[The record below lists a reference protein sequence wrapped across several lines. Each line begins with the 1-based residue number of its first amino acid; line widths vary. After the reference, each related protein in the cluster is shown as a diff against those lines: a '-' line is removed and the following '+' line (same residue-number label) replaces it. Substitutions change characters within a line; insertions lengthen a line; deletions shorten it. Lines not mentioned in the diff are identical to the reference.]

1 MRSWAVT
8 VGKVPPGN
16 KAFSAREPG
25 LFPGGTWEKERVELV
40 RVPLPGIK
48 PRLRAS
54 VAVATGVLTVFGLS
68 TYAVTAGAA
77 PQPSVTEVQAKVNQY
92 TSQLDQANQ
101 EYDQVAQQVSQAR
114 AKLAAVDEQVAANQA
129 QFKKL
134 QGAVAQIA
142 AESYEDGDTTSVAN
156 LLTSD
161 NPGTVLNG
169 ASLLLELSGS
179 RDQQMQQFLVAARQL
194 KASQQQ
200 AQRTKDALAAIEQQK
215 QQNQQHASQ
224 LLNSEKAILDSL
236 TTQEQQTVEN
246 NGLGGGAT
254 SAAAPAPAPAYAGST
269 ATGAGKAA
277 AFAVAEAQAGCP
289 YVYGGTGPC
298 ADGFDCSGLV
308 QAAWAAAGVAIP
320 RTTYEEWD
328 SLPHISLSSLE
339 PGDLILYDGEGH
351 VGMYVGGGMIV
362 DAPHSGADVEEIS
375 MNESWYAE
383 NEDGA
388 VRP

>member
-1 MRSWAVT
+1 
-8 VGKVPPGN
+8 
-16 KAFSAREPG
+16 
-25 LFPGGTWEKERVELV
+25 V

-101 EYDQVAQQVSQAR
+101 EYDQVAQQVSQVH

-142 AESYEDGDTTSVAN
+142 AESYEEGDPTSVAN
-156 LLTSD
+156 LLTSN

-200 AQRTKDALAAIEQQK
+200 AQRTKDAVAAIEQQK
-215 QQNQQHASQ
+215 QQNQQRASH

-236 TTQEQQTVEN
+236 TTPEQQTVEG

-254 SAAAPAPAPAYAGST
+254 SGPAPSYTGST
-269 ATGAGKAA
+269 ATEAGKAA
-277 AFAVAEAQAGCP
+277 AFAVAEAQAACP

-308 QAAWAAAGVAIP
+308 QAAWASADVSIP
-320 RTTYEEWD
+320 RTTYEDWD

-362 DAPHSGADVEEIS
+362 DAPHTGADVEEIS

>member
-1 MRSWAVT
+1 M
-8 VGKVPPGN
+8 
-16 KAFSAREPG
+16 
-25 LFPGGTWEKERVELV
+25 
-40 RVPLPGIK
+40 PLPGIK

-54 VAVATGVLTVFGLS
+54 VAVAMGVLTVFGLS

-179 RDQQMQQFLVAARQL
+179 RDQQMQQFLIAARQL

-215 QQNQQHASQ
+215 QQNQQDASH

-236 TTQEQQTVEN
+236 TTQEQQTVQN

-254 SAAAPAPAPAYAGST
+254 SAAAPAPAYAGST
-269 ATGAGKAA
+269 ATEGGKAA

-298 ADGFDCSGLV
+298 ANGFDCSGLV
-308 QAAWAAAGVAIP
+308 QAAWASAGVSIP
-320 RTTYEEWD
+320 RDTYEDWD

-339 PGDLILYDGEGH
+339 PGDLILYDAEGH

>member
-1 MRSWAVT
+1 M
-8 VGKVPPGN
+8 
-16 KAFSAREPG
+16 
-25 LFPGGTWEKERVELV
+25 

-114 AKLAAVDEQVAANQA
+114 AKLAAVDEHVAANRA

-142 AESYEDGDTTSVAN
+142 AESYEEGDTTSVAN
-156 LLTSD
+156 LLTSN

-200 AQRTKDALAAIEQQK
+200 AQRTKDAVAAIEQQK
-215 QQNQQHASQ
+215 QKNQQHASH
-224 LLNSEKAILDSL
+224 LLSSEKAILDSL
-236 TTQEQQTVEN
+236 TTQQQQTVEN

-254 SAAAPAPAPAYAGST
+254 SGPAPAYTGST
-269 ATGAGKAA
+269 ATEGGKAA
-277 AFAVAEAQAGCP
+277 AFAVAEAQAACP

-308 QAAWAAAGVAIP
+308 EAAWASAGVSIP
-320 RTTYEEWD
+320 RTTYEDWA

-362 DAPHSGADVEEIS
+362 DAPHTGADVEEFS

>member
-1 MRSWAVT
+1 
-8 VGKVPPGN
+8 
-16 KAFSAREPG
+16 
-25 LFPGGTWEKERVELV
+25 
-40 RVPLPGIK
+40 VPLPGIK

-142 AESYEDGDTTSVAN
+142 AESYEEGDTTSVAN
-156 LLTSD
+156 LLTSN

-169 ASLLLELSGS
+169 ASVLLELSGS

-215 QQNQQHASQ
+215 QQNQQHASH
-224 LLNSEKAILDSL
+224 LLDSEKAILDSL
-236 TTQEQQTVEN
+236 TTQEQQTVED

-254 SAAAPAPAPAYAGST
+254 SSPAPAYTGST
-269 ATGAGKAA
+269 ATEGGKAS

-308 QAAWAAAGVAIP
+308 QAAWASADVSIP
-320 RTTYEEWD
+320 RTTYEDWD

-362 DAPHSGADVEEIS
+362 DAPHTGADVEEIS

>member
-1 MRSWAVT
+1 MA
-8 VGKVPPGN
+8 
-16 KAFSAREPG
+16 
-25 LFPGGTWEKERVELV
+25 
-40 RVPLPGIK
+40 
-48 PRLRAS
+48 
-54 VAVATGVLTVFGLS
+54 VLTVFGLS

-77 PQPSVTEVQAKVNQY
+77 PQPSVTEVQARVNQY

-142 AESYEDGDTTSVAN
+142 AESYEDGDMTSVAN
-156 LLTSD
+156 LLTSN

-169 ASLLLELSGS
+169 ASVLLELSGS

-200 AQRTKDALAAIEQQK
+200 AQRTRDALAAIEQQK
-215 QQNQQHASQ
+215 QQNQQHATH

-236 TTQEQQTVEN
+236 TTQQQQTVEN
-246 NGLGGGAT
+246 NGLGGGTT
-254 SAAAPAPAPAYAGST
+254 SGPAPAYTGST
-269 ATGAGKAA
+269 ATEGGKAA
-277 AFAVAEAQAGCP
+277 AFAVAEAQAACP

-308 QAAWAAAGVAIP
+308 QAAWASAGVAIP
-320 RTTYEEWD
+320 RTTYEDWD

-362 DAPHSGADVEEIS
+362 DAPHTGANVEEFS

>member
-1 MRSWAVT
+1 
-8 VGKVPPGN
+8 
-16 KAFSAREPG
+16 
-25 LFPGGTWEKERVELV
+25 
-40 RVPLPGIK
+40 VPLPGSK

-114 AKLAAVDEQVAANQA
+114 AKLAAVDEHVAANQA
-129 QFKKL
+129 QFTKL

-142 AESYEDGDTTSVAN
+142 AESYEEGDTTSVAN
-156 LLTSD
+156 LLTSN

-169 ASLLLELSGS
+169 ASVLLELSGS

-200 AQRTKDALAAIEQQK
+200 AQRTKDAVAAIEQQK
-215 QQNQQHASQ
+215 QKNQQQASH
-224 LLNSEKAILDSL
+224 LLSSEKAILDSL
-236 TTQEQQTVEN
+236 TIQQQQTVAD
-246 NGLGGGAT
+246 NGLGGGTT
-254 SAAAPAPAPAYAGST
+254 SGPAPAYTGST
-269 ATGAGKAA
+269 ATEGGKAA
-277 AFAVAEAQAGCP
+277 AFAVAEAQTACP

-308 QAAWAAAGVAIP
+308 QAAWASADVSIP
-320 RTTYEEWD
+320 RTTYEDWD

-362 DAPHSGADVEEIS
+362 DAPHTGADVEEIS